1 MSNTCACCGSN
12 MPQAIYDCFACG
24 ALRSQTPGLMGVCP
38 RCQYRL
44 MQGARWCP
52 GCNLTADK
60 IAFGA
65 PLPPQ
70 QAAPETAAPHT
81 AYAPPPAAPPSDSP
95 PSYARPAVIYDQAPP
110 QPRPPKPPKPP
121 KPPRPPRPPKAEST
135 GDDSAGASGGT
146 RQNLII
152 AGVLGSAVALGMIFT
167 VLQQGAQP
175 PTLATTIGTATPGQS
190 PGAPGAQPA
199 PPIVVKPGTTTSA
212 EARLLADPIDGL
224 FFEEFRDRLPGDYQT
239 VMGYLLVQV
248 PDPARDMYRFEKLLG
263 ERLGVLRQS
272 NASDIAGAEDSVLDE
287 MADNMLFAMRA
298 PEYCQAS
305 IDPAGGG
312 LDPANTETRR
322 LAAAINT
329 SIVRAIASGRKHN
342 IRREAPN
349 RIQST
354 AFQNAL
360 KDRLYDHQWQAY
372 RSGQMATLPPD
383 EQCAIY
389 VANWTLIA
397 GFSPAVSASWTAEQM
412 KQLAQ

>member
-1 MSNTCACCGSN
+1 M
-12 MPQAIYDCFACG
+12 
-24 ALRSQTPGLMGVCP
+24 
-38 RCQYRL
+38 
-44 MQGARWCP
+44 
-52 GCNLTADK
+52 
-60 IAFGA
+60 
-65 PLPPQ
+65 
-70 QAAPETAAPHT
+70 
-81 AYAPPPAAPPSDSP
+81 
-95 PSYARPAVIYDQAPP
+95 
-110 QPRPPKPPKPP
+110 
-121 KPPRPPRPPKAEST
+121 
-135 GDDSAGASGGT
+135 
-146 RQNLII
+146 
-152 AGVLGSAVALGMIFT
+152 
-167 VLQQGAQP
+167 
-175 PTLATTIGTATPGQS
+175 
-190 PGAPGAQPA
+190 
-199 PPIVVKPGTTTSA
+199 
-212 EARLLADPIDGL
+212 LL
-224 FFEEFRDRLPGDYQT
+224 
-239 VMGYLLVQV
+239 
-248 PDPARDMYRFEKLLG
+248 
-263 ERLGVLRQS
+263 
-272 NASDIAGAEDSVLDE
+272 
-287 MADNMLFAMRA
+287 AMRA

-412 KQLAQ
+412 KQPAQ

>member
-1 MSNTCACCGSN
+1 M
-12 MPQAIYDCFACG
+12 I
-24 ALRSQTPGLMGVCP
+24 RS
-38 RCQYRL
+38 
-44 MQGARWCP
+44 
-52 GCNLTADK
+52 
-60 IAFGA
+60 
-65 PLPPQ
+65 
-70 QAAPETAAPHT
+70 
-81 AYAPPPAAPPSDSP
+81 PAA
-95 PSYARPAVIYDQAPP
+95 I
-110 QPRPPKPPKPP
+110 
-121 KPPRPPRPPKAEST
+121 
-135 GDDSAGASGGT
+135 
-146 RQNLII
+146 
-152 AGVLGSAVALGMIFT
+152 
-167 VLQQGAQP
+167 
-175 PTLATTIGTATPGQS
+175 TIGTAAPGQS

-212 EARLLADPIDGL
+212 EAKLLADPIDGL
-224 FFEEFRDRLPGDYQT
+224 FFEEFRDLLPGDYQT

-248 PDPARDMYRFEKLLG
+248 PDPTRDMYRFEKLLG
-263 ERLGVLRQS
+263 ERLGVLRQA

-287 MADNMLFAMRA
+287 MADNMLLAMRA

-342 IRREAPN
+342 IRREGPN

-412 KQLAQ
+412 KQPTQ